1 MKQKRAKHAIADKQ
15 IEEAI
20 RAAGGFL
27 TTAAKAVGLSYTQMK
42 RRMAKSERLR
52 EVRDEVC
59 EVHLDIAEDALIKAV
74 KVGEAWAVCFYLK
87 CKGKGRGYIER
98 ESGAVPDVTP
108 PAETL
113 PDDEL
118 KEIANGD
125 AESQQA

>member
-1 MKQKRAKHAIADKQ
+1 MKRKPAKHAISDTQ
-15 IEEAI
+15 IEAAI
-20 RAAGGFL
+20 RAHGGFL
-27 TTAAKAVGLSYTQMK
+27 TTSAKAVGLSYRQIL

-59 EVHLDIAEDALIKAV
+59 EAHLDIAEDALVKAV
-74 KVGEAWAVCFYLK
+74 KSGEAWAVCFYLK